1 LYKND
6 ISDVDQSDIS
16 LLERTS
22 LSVDT
27 LPPIGAYAANATR
40 DRDDLTFP
48 VRSVAHAVEHAL
60 RHAGY
65 EVLPLRNAEQAILA
79 SVPAGVPLSVTMT
92 ASKGVEGTIE
102 LAERLAA
109 HGYSVT
115 PHLAARM
122 FRDTVH
128 LADTAARLTDQAID
142 SIFVIGGD
150 SPEPAGPFT
159 DALALLEQFATS
171 GHSFRSI
178 GVGGYPEGHAH
189 IADDHVDRAL
199 QTKARHA
206 THIVTQMCFRGA
218 TTAAWARQIK
228 RSGVDLPIRIGL
240 PGAVTRQKLARIS
253 AKIGLGQSAR
263 FLVKQNSL
271 LWRFFLPGGYR
282 PDRLINALA
291 PTLGGTDHALA
302 GFHFFTFNEVARTEA
317 WRQTWLTRLQQ
328 AIPDT

>member
-1 LYKND
+1 
-6 ISDVDQSDIS
+6 
-16 LLERTS
+16 
-22 LSVDT
+22 LSVVT
-27 LPPIGAYAANATR
+27 LPLIGTNDANRAPAE
-40 DRDDLTFP
+40 DLARP
-48 VRSVAHAVEHAL
+48 APSGSVAGAVEHAL

-79 SVPAGVPLSVTMT
+79 SVPVDVPLSVTMT
-92 ASKGVEGTIE
+92 ASKGVDGTID
-102 LAERLAA
+102 LTERLSA

-122 FRDTVH
+122 FRDNVH

-159 DALALLEQFATS
+159 DALALLEQLDTS
-171 GHSFRSI
+171 GQSFRSI
-178 GVGGYPEGHAH
+178 GVGGYPEGHAQ
-189 IADDHVDRAL
+189 ISNDQVDRAL
-199 QTKARHA
+199 ENKARHA
-206 THIVTQMCFRGA
+206 THIVTQMCFRGT
-218 TTAAWARQIK
+218 TTAAWARQVK
-228 RSGVDLPIRIGL
+228 RKGVDLPIRIGL

-253 AKIGLGQSAR
+253 ANIGLGHSAR

-291 PTLGGTDHALA
+291 PTLGSTDHTLA

-317 WRQTWLTRLQQ
+317 WRQAWLTRLHQ
-328 AIPDT
+328 AAQGT